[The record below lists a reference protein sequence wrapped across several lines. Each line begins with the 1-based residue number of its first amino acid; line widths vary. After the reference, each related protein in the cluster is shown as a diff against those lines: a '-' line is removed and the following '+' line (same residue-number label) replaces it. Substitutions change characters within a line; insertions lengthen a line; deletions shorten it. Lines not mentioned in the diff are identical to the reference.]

1 MITPEQND
9 SLNQDPAIPFEQMWK
24 AFGIL
29 DTLHTF
35 CGGPIPTL
43 EAQCLDSFSIFR

>member
-9 SLNQDPAIPFEQMWK
+9 SLNQDLAIPFEQMSWK

-43 EAQCLDSFSIFR
+43 EAQ